1 MKNVFEESIKLLSKN
16 DIIKKFSNI
25 KTSRNINTK
34 KNHISRNNYDLNL
47 LSKRSKNLTYQN
59 FHTEKNVKN
68 ILEKK
73 RDLKNDL
80 LSYSGYSSFN
90 IKSTKNFKLNSD
102 FPLTSE
108 FSQNKM
114 KIGKKYNRFS
124 SSQNII
130 RKKNIEN
137 ISYDRTK
144 TSTTKIT
151 KTNNLNC
158 NTSSNRNISG
168 LLSPYS
174 NKTNRTNKSNISNI
188 SNKFLNYRVKSCF
201 LKTPSRNLNRE
212 SVSSFME
219 KTRIIRRE
227 KILKHELKHIYDNE
241 SEINKEKL
249 FLFNKN
255 KYDFQKYVSLFNIYY
270 KSFNLYLKNL
280 EMEKAKGNQICNQLI
295 KQKIDLGLENQ
306 RIRHQINKLEI
317 KKIRYKNLLDLLK
330 SIKYGLNNSKTEI
343 MSRNHI
349 TNKHKKIS
357 LSETN
362 NNNKKN
368 NFKKF
373 FYINKIRRNSRN
385 MNTNTF
391 QQEKNQNKM

>member
-1 MKNVFEESIKLLSKN
+1 MKNVFEGSLKLLSKN

-25 KTSRNINTK
+25 KTSRNKNTK
-34 KNHISRNNYDLNL
+34 KNYISRNNYDLNL
-47 LSKRSKNLTYQN
+47 LSKGSKNLTYQN

-73 RDLKNDL
+73 RNLKNDL

-90 IKSTKNFKLNSD
+90 VKSTSNFKLNSD
-102 FPLTSE
+102 FPLKSV
-108 FSQNKM
+108 FSQDKM
-114 KIGKKYNRFS
+114 KIGKKYNRLFS
-124 SSQNII
+124 SRNII
-130 RKKNIEN
+130 GKKNIEN

-158 NTSSNRNISG
+158 NTSSNRNVSG

-174 NKTNRTNKSNISNI
+174 NRTNKSKI
-188 SNKFLNYRVKSCF
+188 SNKFLNYRVNSCF

-212 SVSSFME
+212 SVSSFLE
-219 KTRIIRRE
+219 KTRIIRKE
-227 KILKHELKHIYDNE
+227 KILKHNLEHIYDNE

-270 KSFNLYLKNL
+270 KSYNLYLKNL

-317 KKIRYKNLLDLLK
+317 KKIRYKNLLELLK

-349 TNKHKKIS
+349 LNKHKKIS

-373 FYINKIRRNSRN
+373 FYINKLRRNSRN
-385 MNTNTF
+385 MNISRYDCF
-391 QQEKNQNKM
+391 KN